1 MRVAFLRF
9 PNARIVSHTRLGVG
23 TSVRQKVNA
32 IESGFYTRMGAAIHY
47 ASELLEKESLSHR
60 LLLLFQGLA
69 FLKGFGGIKYRA
81 STVEM
86 S

>member
-1 MRVAFLRF
+1 MRMAFLRF
-9 PNARIVSHTRLGVG
+9 PNARIVSQTRLGVG
-23 TSVRQKVNA
+23 KSVLQKINA
-32 IESGFYTRMGAAIHY
+32 IEPGFYTRMGATIHY
-47 ASELLEKESLSHR
+47 ASQLLEKEPLSHR

-69 FLKGFGGIKYRA
+69 FLKDFGGIKYRA